1 MVPSPAPAL
10 QAGAW
15 SRNSCS
21 GNGRSRVR
29 GMHGA
34 DMPRTGGVEPSLSG
48 IPYIPLLY
56 ASAQAAASKQQEACT
71 A

>member
-1 MVPSPAPAL
+1 MVPRPAPAL
-10 QAGAW
+10 QSGAR
-15 SRNSCS
+15 SRNSYD

-29 GMHGA
+29 GVHGA
-34 DMPRTGGVEPSLSG
+34 DTPRTGGVEPSLQG